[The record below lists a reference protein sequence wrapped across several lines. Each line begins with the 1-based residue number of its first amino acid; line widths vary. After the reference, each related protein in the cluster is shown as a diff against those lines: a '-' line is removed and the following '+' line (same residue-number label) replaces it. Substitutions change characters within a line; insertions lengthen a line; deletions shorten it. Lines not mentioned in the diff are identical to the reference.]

1 MAVLL
6 IGGRGQG
13 KRQLAIRLF
22 DLHEDDILEG
32 AVCELDGL
40 ASCKAVNG
48 LHLLTR
54 RMLQR
59 GKAPAELLPVL
70 RDKIVICDELGCG
83 VVPVERE
90 LEDWREFTGR
100 LCCDLAE
107 EADVVIR
114 VTAGIPQFIK
124 GKLQQ
129 ITDEIN

>member
-13 KRQLAIRLF
+13 KRQLAAQLF
-22 DLHEDDILEG
+22 GLHEDDILEG
-32 AVCELDGL
+32 AVCELEAL
-40 ASCKAVNG
+40 PSCKAVNG

-54 RMLQR
+54 RMLQQ
-59 GKAPAELLPVL
+59 GKAPAELFPVL
-70 RDKIVICDELGCG
+70 RNKIVICDELGCG

-100 LCCDLAE
+100 LCCDLAA

-114 VTAGIPQFIK
+114 VVAGLPQVIK
-124 GKLQQ
+124 GK
-129 ITDEIN
+129 I